1 MPRDKTPAHDQLISA
16 GQTCT
21 ASAVSTASSGKDNRE
36 QSAQHLDEVDDR
48 G

>member
-1 MPRDKTPAHDQLISA
+1 MPREKTAHDQHR
-16 GQTCT
+16 GQTP
-21 ASAVSTASSGKDNRE
+21 ASSGKDNRE